1 MFYFWFYKI
10 FNNNKLSNIQ
20 YLLSCRFKHYIT
32 TLVHLDSWI
41 AFLTIP
47 RAWGKVLSFGRSQ
60 QDKKTNKQPSLIDK
74 FLATYFYHIWN
85 LKFESTIYFLFQ
97 TLSFKAKSV
106 AQLNQ
111 VIHAKLW
118 LGWQCIFWDSFQCKN
133 LNLIVWNMLLAQVW
147 TRLCNYF
154 KCDRTSNDRSQL
166 WKKKLKLNDDDKNDS
181 KFNISSL
188 GFKIWNHLQKSYSS
202 TTFQEYQ

>member
-1 MFYFWFYKI
+1 M
-10 FNNNKLSNIQ
+10 
-20 YLLSCRFKHYIT
+20 
-32 TLVHLDSWI
+32 
-41 AFLTIP
+41 
-47 RAWGKVLSFGRSQ
+47 
-60 QDKKTNKQPSLIDK
+60 
-74 FLATYFYHIWN
+74 ATYFYHIW
-85 LKFESTIYFLFQ
+85 KFQFESTIYFWFQ

-188 GFKIWNHLQKSYSS
+188 GFKIWNHLQKILLINSFSRIPIACLNFLKKFS
-202 TTFQEYQ
+202 FGFVDFFQFKITQYLVTLAP